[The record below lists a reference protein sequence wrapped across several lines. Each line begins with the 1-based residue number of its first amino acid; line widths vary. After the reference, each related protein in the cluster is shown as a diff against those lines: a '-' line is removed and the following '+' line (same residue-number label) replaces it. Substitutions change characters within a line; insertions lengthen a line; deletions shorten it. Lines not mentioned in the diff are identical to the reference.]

1 MSNIK
6 NDNNVGDM
14 WKHFFNYERRH
25 YNPYMVKLAE
35 HPNHIMYDKEV
46 MDSYKGKW
54 NEFFKNE
61 NPIYL
66 EIGSG
71 SGMFAN
77 DMCVRYPER
86 NHMALEIRFK
96 RLVLSARRS
105 EKLGLDNLLFIK
117 RRGEEITNF
126 IGEEEM
132 AGLYINFPDPWEGKE
147 KNRILQPKLFALLDQ
162 ILAKDGRLFFK
173 TDHDKYYAD
182 VLEFMPEV
190 EGYEV
195 VYHTADLHNSP
206 LAEENIMTEF
216 ESLFTYKHQKNI
228 NYIEIKKLGKK

>member
-6 NDNNVGDM
+6 NENNVGDM
-14 WKHFFNYERRH
+14 WKHFFSYERRH

-46 MDSYKGKW
+46 MDSYKGRW

-71 SGMFAN
+71 SGSFAN
-77 DMCVRYPER
+77 QLCERHPDR

-105 EKLGLDNLLFIK
+105 EKMGLDNLLFIK

-126 IGEEEM
+126 IGQEEM
-132 AGLYINFPDPWEGKE
+132 AGLYINFIE
-147 KNRILQPKLFALLDQ
+147 
-162 ILAKDGRLFFK
+162 RLI
-173 TDHDKYYAD
+173 YY
-182 VLEFMPEV
+182 L
-190 EGYEV
+190 
-195 VYHTADLHNSP
+195 SC
-206 LAEENIMTEF
+206 
-216 ESLFTYKHQKNI
+216 
-228 NYIEIKKLGKK
+228 

>member
-1 MSNIK
+1 
-6 NDNNVGDM
+6 
-14 WKHFFNYERRH
+14 
-25 YNPYMVKLAE
+25 
-35 HPNHIMYDKEV
+35 
-46 MDSYKGKW
+46 
-54 NEFFKNE
+54 
-61 NPIYL
+61 
-66 EIGSG
+66 
-71 SGMFAN
+71 
-77 DMCVRYPER
+77 
-86 NHMALEIRFK
+86 MALEIRFK

-105 EKLGLDNLLFIK
+105 EKMGLDNLLFIK

-126 IGEEEM
+126 IGQEEM

-147 KNRILQPKLFALLDQ
+147 KNRILQPKLFKLLDE

-173 TDHDKYYAD
+173 TDHDAYYAD

-228 NYIEIKKLGKK
+228 NYIEIRKK